1 MKTIIFILRKEFL
14 QIFRHK
20 VLLPLIFVM
29 PIIQLLIL
37 ANAADYE
44 VENIKL
50 HLIDHDLSTASS
62 RLSGKFMAS
71 RHFDLVNTSF
81 TDKAGLDDLKRNTAD
96 LFIEIPLNFEKDL
109 RRNNE
114 NSIQITVNAINGV
127 KAGLSNAYATAII
140 RDFNSNIRM
149 EWLNSPQAIQA
160 GRIDITHSNWFNPS
174 QDYDTFMVPGIL
186 VLLVTLVGMFLCG
199 MNIVKEKEI
208 GTIEQINVTPI
219 KKYQFII
226 GKLLPFWIIAI
237 VELALGL
244 TVGKLVFDIPFVG
257 SLALIFGFAA
267 VYLLVVLGIG
277 LFVSTITETQQQAM
291 FISWFFLMIFV
302 LMSGLFTP
310 IESMP
315 QWAQEITRF
324 NPIAYFVEVMRMV
337 LLKGSTLTDVQ
348 PHFIKLSIYAL
359 VINLLAVL
367 NYRKTTS

>member
-1 MKTIIFILRKEFL
+1 MRTILFILRKEFL

-44 VENIKL
+44 IRNISL
-50 HLIDHDLSTASS
+50 HIIDNDFSTASH
-62 RLSGKFMAS
+62 RLVGKFQAS
-71 RHFDLVNTSF
+71 PYFNIVNTSF
-81 TDKAGLDDLKRNTAD
+81 TPKRGLDDLKSNEAD
-96 LFIEIPLNFEKDL
+96 LFMHIPLNFEKDL
-109 RRNNE
+109 RKENE
-114 NSIQITVNAINGV
+114 ASIQLTINAINGV
-127 KAGLSNAYATAII
+127 KAGLSNGYANAII
-140 RDFNSNIRM
+140 RDFNTDIRT
-149 EWLNSPQAIQA
+149 EWLNIPAEAQRGNIELNY
-160 GRIDITHSNWFNPS
+160 SNWFNPE

-186 VLLVTLVGMFLCG
+186 VMLVTLVGMFLCG

-208 GTIEQINVTPI
+208 GTIEQINVSPI

-237 VELALGL
+237 VELVLGL
-244 TVGKLVFDIPFVG
+244 GVGKLVFDIPIVG
-257 SLALIFGFAA
+257 SLPLVFGFAA
-267 VYLLVVLGIG
+267 VYLLVVLGLG

-291 FISWFFLMIFV
+291 FISWFFLIIFV

-315 QWAQEITRF
+315 QWAQQITTF

-337 LLKGSTLTDVQ
+337 LLKGSNFFDIQRQFYMLV
-348 PHFIKLSIYAL
+348 IYAL
-359 VINLLAVL
+359 IINTLAVL
-367 NYRKTTS
+367 NYRKTS